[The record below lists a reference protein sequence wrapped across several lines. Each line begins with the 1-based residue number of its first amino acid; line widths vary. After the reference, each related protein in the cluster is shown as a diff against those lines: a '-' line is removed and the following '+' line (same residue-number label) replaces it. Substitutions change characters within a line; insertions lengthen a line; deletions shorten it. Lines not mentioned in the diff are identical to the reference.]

1 MTSIIKQHLLN
12 TLEKGFRLDGRK
24 TDEYRTV
31 TVEYGISSKSAEGSA
46 KATIGNTQVIA
57 GVKMDVGTPYPDT
70 LDQGNLITNSELLPL
85 SSPLFLP
92 GPPDPQSVELARI
105 VDRGIRESGMIDL
118 KKLCIREG
126 ELVWNILLD
135 IYTINDDGNLID
147 AAALAAIAALR
158 VAVLPK
164 LEKDKVQ
171 FGEFTKTK
179 VPIKST
185 PITCTIFKIGQSLI
199 VDANRQ
205 EEESVD
211 ARLSVAISE
220 DGQIHAM
227 QKGGSIGFSLE
238 EVDSAIGLAKKASE
252 QLRKELTK

>member
-1 MTSIIKQHLLN
+1 MIVSKEYVESVIAQGKRI
-12 TLEKGFRLDGRK
+12 DGRK
-24 TDEYRTV
+24 FDEYRKIEI
-31 TVEYGISSKSAEGSA
+31 EYGISPKSAEGSA
-46 KATIGNTQVIA
+46 RVKIGDTEVIA

-199 VDANRQ
+199 VDTNRQ